1 MMLKLGA
8 EHPAYEKRTSAP
20 GRKLPCEKYCVA
32 GCSAR
37 YDALRS
43 SVRGCF
49 DFGLPGTT
57 NTPRQTLSAVSRKPR
72 KLRGFRV
79 LAVDF
84 SPTPQCPVWRKIRHN
99 SLSVLRPCG
108 LLDCQV
114 HTMVFVFPFR
124 SARYVWSRESGF
136 MASMPAERNVN
147 PCGARNGYIVLQ
159 RSQSARIVS
168 VCVTRLV
175 FESVGHRL
183 TTTPFDQNGWNSSAP
198 LRVTRKP
205 APLSRG
211 SSPRSEYRGHTL
223 VGPQ

>member
-1 MMLKLGA
+1 MKSWRLTYVTLRSRVREG
-8 EHPAYEKRTSAP
+8 
-20 GRKLPCEKYCVA
+20 LDA
-32 GCSAR
+32 GCS
-37 YDALRS
+37 
-43 SVRGCF
+43 
-49 DFGLPGTT
+49 GTT

-84 SPTPQCPVWRKIRHN
+84 VPASLRPVWRKNRQIL
-99 SLSVLRPCG
+99 SLYLRPCG
-108 LLDCQV
+108 LPDCQV
-114 HTMVFVFPFR
+114 HRMVFGIPCD
-124 SARYVWSRESGF
+124 SKAYVWSRESGF